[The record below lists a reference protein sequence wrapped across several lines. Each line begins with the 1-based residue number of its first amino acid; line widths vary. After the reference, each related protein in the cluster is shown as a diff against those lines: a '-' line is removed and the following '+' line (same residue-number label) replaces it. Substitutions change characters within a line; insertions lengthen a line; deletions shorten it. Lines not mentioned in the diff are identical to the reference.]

1 LVVTIPPEVIDT
13 ASKLAIATVLGGILG
28 LERERKHRAAGLRT
42 HIVVCIAST
51 LAIII
56 SNKLAH
62 EWLTEST
69 DAVHDRGRIIQG
81 ILQGIGF
88 LGAGAIIN
96 VGSMQRGLTTAAMI
110 WFVAIL
116 GIAVGLGYFGIAVIA
131 TIFALAALLL
141 FEPIGNWLSG
151 SSEHLLH
158 LKIPGGAERVGE
170 VKKFIEDEGCFVD
183 VARLSFNKNEE
194 EIELRFRVGLAQRI
208 TIEEIMEKLI
218 KKFTDL
224 SDVTVDR

>member
-1 LVVTIPPEVIDT
+1 MTIPPEVIDT
-13 ASKLAIATVLGGILG
+13 AIKLAVATVLGGILG

-51 LAIII
+51 LVIVI
-56 SNKLAH
+56 SNLLTK
-62 EWLTEST
+62 EWLSQDT

-96 VGSMQRGLTTAAMI
+96 VGNVHRGLTTAAMI

-116 GIAVGLGYFGIAVIA
+116 GIAIGLGYFGVAVCA
-131 TIFALAALLL
+131 TIFALAAVLL

-170 VKKFIEDEGCFVD
+170 VKKFIEDEGCVVD
-183 VARLSFNKNEE
+183 VASIAYNKTEE
-194 EIELRFRVGLAQRI
+194 EVELRFRVGLAQRKS
-208 TIEEIMEKLI
+208 IEEIMSRLAM
-218 KKFTDL
+218 KFTDL
-224 SDVTVDR
+224 SDASLER

>member
-1 LVVTIPPEVIDT
+1 MTIPPEVIDT
-13 ASKLAIATVLGGILG
+13 AIKLAVATVLGGILG

-42 HIVVCIAST
+42 HIVVCMAST
-51 LAIII
+51 LVIIV
-56 SNKLAH
+56 SNYLAKG
-62 EWLTEST
+62 WLTDSG

-81 ILQGIGF
+81 ILQGVGF

-96 VGSMQRGLTTAAMI
+96 VGNIHRGLTTAAMI

-116 GIAVGLGYFGIAVIA
+116 GIAVGLGYFGIAVVA

-158 LKIPGGAERVGE
+158 LKIPGGAERAGE
-170 VKKFIEDEGCFVD
+170 VKTFIEDEGCVVD
-183 VARLSFNKNEE
+183 VARIAYNKQEE
-194 EIELRFRVGLAQRI
+194 EVELRFRLGLAQRKS
-208 TIEEIMEKLI
+208 IEEIMNRLTA
-218 KKFTDL
+218 KFPDLTDA
-224 SDVTVDR
+224 SVER

>member
-1 LVVTIPPEVIDT
+1 MTIPPEVVDT
-13 ASKLAIATVLGGILG
+13 AIKLAVATVLGGILG

-42 HIVVCIAST
+42 HIIVCIAST
-51 LAIII
+51 LAIVI
-56 SNKLAH
+56 SNKLAT
-62 EWLTEST
+62 EWLTESS

-96 VGSMQRGLTTAAMI
+96 VGNMQRGLTTAAMI

-116 GIAVGLGYFGIAVIA
+116 GIAIGLGYFGVAVVSTA
-131 TIFALAALLL
+131 FALAAVLL

-158 LKIPGGAERVGE
+158 LKIPGGADRVNE
-170 VKKFIEDEGCFVD
+170 VKKFFEDEGCVVD
-183 VARLSFNKNEE
+183 VARIAYNKTEE
-194 EIELRFRVGLAQRI
+194 EVELRFRVGLAQRKS
-208 TIEEIMEKLI
+208 IEDIMNKLT

-224 SDVTVDR
+224 TDTSVEQ

>member
-1 LVVTIPPEVIDT
+1 MTIPPEVIDT
-13 ASKLAIATVLGGILG
+13 AIKLAVATVLGGILG

-51 LAIII
+51 LVIVI
-56 SNKLAH
+56 SNLLTK
-62 EWLTEST
+62 EWLSQDT
-69 DAVHDRGRIIQG
+69 DAIHDRGRIIQG

-96 VGSMQRGLTTAAMI
+96 VGNVHRGLTTAAMI

-116 GIAVGLGYFGIAVIA
+116 GIAIGLGYFGVAVCA
-131 TIFALAALLL
+131 TIFALAAVLL

-170 VKKFIEDEGCFVD
+170 VKKFIEDEGCVVD
-183 VARLSFNKNEE
+183 VASIAYNKTEE
-194 EIELRFRVGLAQRI
+194 EVELRFRVGLAQRKS
-208 TIEEIMEKLI
+208 IEEIMSRLAM
-218 KKFTDL
+218 KFTDL
-224 SDVTVDR
+224 SDASLER

>member
-1 LVVTIPPEVIDT
+1 MTIPPEVMDT
-13 ASKLAIATVLGGILG
+13 ALKLVVATVLGGILG

-42 HIVVCIAST
+42 HIIVCIAST

-56 SNKLAH
+56 SNSLAK
-62 EWLTEST
+62 EWLTQST

-96 VGSMQRGLTTAAMI
+96 VGNMQRGLTTAAMI

-116 GIAVGLGYFGIAVIA
+116 GIAIGLGYFGIAVVA
-131 TIFALAALLL
+131 TVFALAAVLL

-158 LKIPGGAERVGE
+158 LKIPGGAERVGD
-170 VKKFIEDEGCFVD
+170 VRRFLEDEGCVVD
-183 VARLSFNKNEE
+183 VARLAYNKSEE
-194 EIELRFRVGLAQRI
+194 EVELRFRVGLAQRKS
-208 TIEEIMEKLI
+208 IEEIMGKLI

-224 SDVTVDR
+224 SDVAVDR

>member
-1 LVVTIPPEVIDT
+1 MTIPPEVIDT
-13 ASKLAIATVLGGILG
+13 ALKLVVATVLGGILG

-42 HIVVCIAST
+42 HIIVCIAST

-56 SNKLAH
+56 SNSLAK
-62 EWLTEST
+62 EWLTQST

-96 VGSMQRGLTTAAMI
+96 VGNMQRGLTTAAMI

-116 GIAVGLGYFGIAVIA
+116 GIAIGLGYFGIAVVA
-131 TIFALAALLL
+131 TVFALAAVLL

-158 LKIPGGAERVGE
+158 LKIPGGAERVGD
-170 VKKFIEDEGCFVD
+170 VRKFFEDEGCVVE
-183 VARLSFNKNEE
+183 VARLAYNKSEE
-194 EIELRFRVGLAQRI
+194 EVELRFRVGLAQRKS
-208 TIEEIMEKLI
+208 IEEIMGKLI

-224 SDVTVDR
+224 SDVAVDR

>member
-1 LVVTIPPEVIDT
+1 MTIPPEVIDT
-13 ASKLAIATVLGGILG
+13 AIKLAVATVLGGILG

-51 LAIII
+51 LVIVI
-56 SNKLAH
+56 SNLLTK
-62 EWLTEST
+62 EWLSQDT

-96 VGSMQRGLTTAAMI
+96 VGNVHRGLTTAAMI

-116 GIAVGLGYFGIAVIA
+116 GIAIGLGYFGVAVCA
-131 TIFALAALLL
+131 TIFALAAVLL

-170 VKKFIEDEGCFVD
+170 VKKFIEDEGCVVD
-183 VARLSFNKNEE
+183 VARIAYNKTEE
-194 EIELRFRVGLAQRI
+194 EVELRFRVGLAQRKS
-208 TIEEIMEKLI
+208 IEEIMSRLAM
-218 KKFTDL
+218 KFTDL
-224 SDVTVDR
+224 SDASLER

>member
-1 LVVTIPPEVIDT
+1 MTIPPEVIDT
-13 ASKLAIATVLGGILG
+13 ATKLAVATVLGGILG

-42 HIVVCIAST
+42 HIIVCIAST
-51 LAIII
+51 LVIVI
-56 SNKLAH
+56 SDLLTK
-62 EWLTEST
+62 EWLAQDT

-96 VGSMQRGLTTAAMI
+96 VGNIHRGLTTAAMI

-116 GIAVGLGYFGIAVIA
+116 GIAIGLGYFGIAVVA
-131 TIFALAALLL
+131 TVFALAALLL

-170 VKKFIEDEGCFVD
+170 VRKFIEDEGCAVD
-183 VARLSFNKNEE
+183 VARLSYNKSEE
-194 EIELRFRVGLAQRI
+194 EVELRFRIGLAQRKP
-208 TIEEIMEKLI
+208 IEEIMGKLI
-218 KKFTDL
+218 KKFSDL
-224 SDVTVDR
+224 SDVAVDR

>member
-1 LVVTIPPEVIDT
+1 MTIPPEVIDT
-13 ASKLAIATVLGGILG
+13 AIKLAVATVLGGILG

-51 LAIII
+51 LVIVI
-56 SNKLAH
+56 SNLLTK
-62 EWLTEST
+62 EWLSQDT
-69 DAVHDRGRIIQG
+69 DAIHDRGRIIQG

-96 VGSMQRGLTTAAMI
+96 VGNVHRGLTTAAMI

-116 GIAVGLGYFGIAVIA
+116 GIAIGLGYFGVAVCA
-131 TIFALAALLL
+131 TIFALAAVLL

-170 VKKFIEDEGCFVD
+170 VKKFIEDEGCVVD
-183 VARLSFNKNEE
+183 VARIAYNKTEE
-194 EIELRFRVGLAQRI
+194 EVELRFRVGLAQRKS
-208 TIEEIMEKLI
+208 IEEIMSRLAM
-218 KKFTDL
+218 KFTDL
-224 SDVTVDR
+224 SDASLER

>member
-1 LVVTIPPEVIDT
+1 MDTALKLVV
-13 ASKLAIATVLGGILG
+13 ATVLGGILG

-42 HIVVCIAST
+42 HIIVCIAST

-56 SNKLAH
+56 SNSLAK
-62 EWLTEST
+62 EWLTQST

-96 VGSMQRGLTTAAMI
+96 VGNMQRGLTTAAMI

-116 GIAVGLGYFGIAVIA
+116 GIAIGLGYFGIAVVA
-131 TIFALAALLL
+131 TVFALAAVLL

-158 LKIPGGAERVGE
+158 LKIPGGAERVGD
-170 VKKFIEDEGCFVD
+170 VRRFLEDEGCVVD
-183 VARLSFNKNEE
+183 VARLAYNKSEE
-194 EIELRFRVGLAQRI
+194 EVELRFRVGLAQRKS
-208 TIEEIMEKLI
+208 IEEIMGKLI

-224 SDVTVDR
+224 SDVAVDR

>member
-1 LVVTIPPEVIDT
+1 MTIPPEVIDT
-13 ASKLAIATVLGGILG
+13 ALKLVVATVLGGILG

-42 HIVVCIAST
+42 HIIVCIAST

-56 SNKLAH
+56 SNNLTT

-96 VGSMQRGLTTAAMI
+96 VGNIQRGLTTAAMI

-131 TIFALAALLL
+131 TIFALAAVLL

-158 LKIPGGAERVGE
+158 VKIPGGAERVGD
-170 VKKFIEDEGCFVD
+170 VRKFFEDEGCVVE
-183 VARLSFNKNEE
+183 VARLAYNKSEE
-194 EIELRFRVGLAQRI
+194 EVELRFRVGLAQRKS
-208 TIEEIMEKLI
+208 IEEIMGKLI

-224 SDVTVDR
+224 SDVAVDR